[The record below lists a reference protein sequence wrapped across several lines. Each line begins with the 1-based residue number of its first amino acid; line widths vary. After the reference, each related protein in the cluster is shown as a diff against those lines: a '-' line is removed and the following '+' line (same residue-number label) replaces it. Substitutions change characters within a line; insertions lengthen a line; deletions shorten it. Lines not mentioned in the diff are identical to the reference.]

1 MSQLSTHL
9 HMLGTYSTCFSHPF
23 YEFRGLNLQR
33 HKESNNHQIFV
44 HGTYVILKN
53 LWRILPLLFSANH
66 YLVLSWEFPKKY
78 YNVREIWKSILQE
91 ISLQVEWWD
100 DTACILWR
108 KRPLKQQELTSSA
121 QSGFSISSGTTRIFD
136 IGYGLNGL
144 KDIIIQ

>member
-1 MSQLSTHL
+1 MSQLSTHMY
-9 HMLGTYSTCFSHPF
+9 MLGTYSTCFSHPF

-100 DTACILWR
+100 DTTCILWR
-108 KRPLKQQELTSSA
+108 KRHLKQQELTSSA

>member
-1 MSQLSTHL
+1 MSELSTQL
-9 HMLGTYSTCFSHPF
+9 HMLGTYSTCYSHPF
-23 YEFRGLNLQR
+23 YEIRGLNLQR
-33 HKESNNHQIFV
+33 HKESSNHQIFV

-78 YNVREIWKSILQE
+78 YNVREISKNILQE

-100 DTACILWR
+100 ATACILWR
-108 KRPLKQQELTSSA
+108 KKNLKQQELTSSA

-136 IGYGLNGL
+136 IGCGLNGL

>member
-1 MSQLSTHL
+1 MSQLSTHMY
-9 HMLGTYSTCFSHPF
+9 MLGTYSTCFSHPF
-23 YEFRGLNLQR
+23 HEFRGLNLQR

-78 YNVREIWKSILQE
+78 YNVKEIWKSILQE

-100 DTACILWR
+100 DTTCILWR
-108 KRPLKQQELTSSA
+108 KRHLKQQELTSSA